1 MIKKTLQEIIDE
13 PRKTLRLFALG
24 ALLFV
29 TGMGVIQWGN
39 HFMSPSIEQEI
50 TVLFGLII
58 AGAGFFTAIT
68 AQVFLIL
75 NRFKNM
81 GK

>member
-39 HFMSPSIEQEI
+39 HFMGASIEQEI
-50 TVLFGLII
+50 AVLFGLII
-58 AGAGFFTAIT
+58 AGAGFITAIT
-68 AQVFLIL
+68 AQIILIVY
-75 NRFKNM
+75 RFNTM

>member
-58 AGAGFFTAIT
+58 AGAGFFIAIT

>member
-29 TGMGVIQWGN
+29 TGMGVIQWSN
-39 HFMSPSIEQEI
+39 HFMSPSIEQEV

-58 AGAGFFTAIT
+58 AGTGFFVAIT
-68 AQVFLIL
+68 AQIFLIL
-75 NRFKNM
+75 HRFKNM